1 MTEKHSA
8 GNGVRRKRSW
18 SQKRVCR
25 GRSSTDHR
33 DDLVVVGAVF
43 ISGKAGGK
51 GNMKKEKEYVWEFKG
66 KLIHLYERD
75 IYYIHLEERNIYVH
89 THNRTYPIG
98 KCMQEEEE
106 YLKEMPVL
114 RTHYSYLIHMKYL
127 EALTSTEAILRNG
140 DRVPVSASRKKQV
153 LEAVRAY
160 FYETKK
166 CRKTGQNGMETV

>member
-1 MTEKHSA
+1 MQDNLTRNTDDIEKNR
-8 GNGVRRKRSW
+8 G
-18 SQKRVCR
+18 CR
-25 GRSSTDHR
+25 N
-33 DDLVVVGAVF
+33 V
-43 ISGKAGGK
+43 
-51 GNMKKEKEYVWEFKG
+51 KKEKEYVWEFKG

-106 YLKEMPVL
+106 YLREMPVL

-127 EALTSTEAILRNG
+127 EMLSGNEAILRNG
-140 DRVPVSASRKKQV
+140 DRVPISASRKKQV
-153 LEAVRAY
+153 LEVARAY

-166 CRKTGQNGMETV
+166 CRKIGQNGMKTV

>member
-1 MTEKHSA
+1 MKEFTTFGELKY
-8 GNGVRRKRSW
+8 KRPDFEAL
-18 SQKRVCR
+18 KEFYTALNERVKNA
-25 GRSSTDHR
+25 STYAE
-33 DDLVVVGAVF
+33 V
-43 ISGKAGGK
+43 KA
-51 GNMKKEKEYVWEFKG
+51 
-66 KLIHLYERD
+66 
-75 IYYIHLEERNIYVH
+75 
-89 THNRTYPIG
+89 
-98 KCMQEEEE
+98 CMQEEEE

-127 EALTSTEAILRNG
+127 EALSSTEAILRNG